1 MQSGRFRL
9 HRLVVAFN
17 ALMTP
22 CLTNITATLVLA
34 LQNADYITN
43 TYVFS
48 WNSCR
53 YNISKILIPSTFA
66 KAKFPE
72 KRQQQR
78 LHVSSC
84 IDMFFFVFQF
94 YLIKTRISP
103 KQCKQKCNI
112 SAPR

>member
-1 MQSGRFRL
+1 MDVSGCTK
-9 HRLVVAFN
+9 VVAFN

-66 KAKFPE
+66 K
-72 KRQQQR
+72 
-78 LHVSSC
+78 VSRKKDNNNDYTYLVVS
-84 IDMFFFVFQF
+84 IWVFLYF
-94 YLIKTRISP
+94 SFI
-103 KQCKQKCNI
+103 
-112 SAPR
+112 